1 MLLASDCP
9 QGGWSVFEVDCMLM
23 ENQGGKGF
31 LDLNQITLFSIY
43 HIHYTSEMASDNL

>member
-23 ENQGGKGF
+23 ENQEGKGF
-31 LDLNQITLFSIY
+31 LDLNHIIFNIPYTL
-43 HIHYTSEMASDNL
+43 H